1 MNMRNATQ
9 RSTGSLREVSGG
21 KREAPLQARVSSAA
35 LGLTRLKL
43 TDFRSYAEAELRL
56 QGNLPVVLTGCNG
69 AGKTNLL
76 EAVSYLSPG
85 RGLRNARLGD
95 VTRNNAAAGATWAA
109 AAIIIDRDGAEVRI
123 GTGLDAGGTQ
133 GGDDEGSRR
142 EGPRRE
148 RRVVR
153 IDGVPMGGAAALS
166 DRVKVSWITPQMDRL
181 FTEAPSE
188 RRRFLDRLVYGFD
201 PGHARRVGAYE
212 RALRGRGKILKDHGG
227 GADPKWLDA
236 LENTLAEQGVAIAAA
251 RRETV
256 ARLRGAIIQGVG
268 PFPGA
273 DIEVSGQVE
282 GWLDQM
288 AAVDAEDSLRVE
300 LRQARSA
307 DAAGGRA
314 TVGPHKSD
322 LRVRHKLKDMPAEH
336 CSTGEQ
342 KALLI
347 AIVLADAGVQAG
359 LGGGAPILLLDEIV
373 AHLDEVRRAALFE
386 ELSALGAQ
394 VWLTGTDANL
404 FEPLR
409 ASAEFLTVDQGRVT
423 AG

>member
-9 RSTGSLREVSGG
+9 RSTGSLHEVSGG
-21 KREAPLQARVSSAA
+21 KREDSLQARVSSAA

-95 VTRNNAAAGATWAA
+95 VTRNTAAAGATWAA
-109 AAIIIDRDGAEVRI
+109 AAIIIDGDGTEIRI
-123 GTGLDAGGTQ
+123 GTGLEAGGTQ
-133 GGDDEGSRR
+133 SGNG

-153 IDGVPMGGAAALS
+153 IDGVPMGGPAALS

-181 FTEAPSE
+181 FAEAPSE

-201 PGHARRVGAYE
+201 PGHAGRVGAYE

-256 ARLRGAIIQGVG
+256 ARLRGAITRGVG

-273 DIEVSGQVE
+273 NIAVSGQVE
-282 GWLDQM
+282 EWLDQM
-288 AAVDAEDSLRVE
+288 AAVDAEDKLRVE
-300 LRQARSA
+300 FRRARGT
-307 DAAGGRA
+307 DAASGRA

-322 LRVRHKLKDMPAEH
+322 LRVRHKAKDMPAEQ

-359 LGGGAPILLLDEIV
+359 LGGGAPILLLDEIA